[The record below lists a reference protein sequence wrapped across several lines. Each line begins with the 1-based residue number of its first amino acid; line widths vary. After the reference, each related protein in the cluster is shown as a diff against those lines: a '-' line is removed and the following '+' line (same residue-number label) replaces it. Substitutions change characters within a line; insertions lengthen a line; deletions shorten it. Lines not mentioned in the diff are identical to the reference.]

1 MRPASL
7 VGHVVCGYI
16 RVDGGERGSVLGRRD
31 WFAVADRAAHDRTAA
46 YFRDGDPLACLGVS
60 WRGGTNRDFGL
71 LRWYLPEQTAASFP
85 ALADREVVKRVATS
99 RVRRNIHWQDRA
111 RFLDARFPA
120 V

>member
-1 MRPASL
+1 MT
-7 VGHVVCGYI
+7 G
-16 RVDGGERGSVLGRRD
+16 
-31 WFAVADRAAHDRTAA
+31 DRAQEITEHDRTAA
-46 YFRDGDPLACLGVS
+46 CFRDGDPLACLGVS

-71 LRWYLPEQTAASFP
+71 LRWYLPEQSAASFP

-99 RVRRNIHWQDRA
+99 RLRRNIHWQDRA